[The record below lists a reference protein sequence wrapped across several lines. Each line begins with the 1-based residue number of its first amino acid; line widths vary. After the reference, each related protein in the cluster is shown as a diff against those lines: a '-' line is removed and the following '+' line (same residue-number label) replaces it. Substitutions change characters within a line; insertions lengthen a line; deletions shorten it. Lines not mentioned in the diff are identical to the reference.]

1 MSTFT
6 GKKKFLNFSKFLKF
20 SFQTFRKV
28 FDLKVRLEK
37 VFDLPASKMR
47 LFYVDQTYR
56 DQVGPEEMKYPNKQL
71 YSYNIA
77 SGDEIIIEA
86 KETNRRQRNVS
97 SSE

>member
-1 MSTFT
+1 
-6 GKKKFLNFSKFLKF
+6 
-20 SFQTFRKV
+20 
-28 FDLKVRLEK
+28 
-37 VFDLPASKMR
+37 MR

-77 SGDEIIIEA
+77 AGDEIIVEA
-86 KETNRRQRNVS
+86 KEINRRQRNVS